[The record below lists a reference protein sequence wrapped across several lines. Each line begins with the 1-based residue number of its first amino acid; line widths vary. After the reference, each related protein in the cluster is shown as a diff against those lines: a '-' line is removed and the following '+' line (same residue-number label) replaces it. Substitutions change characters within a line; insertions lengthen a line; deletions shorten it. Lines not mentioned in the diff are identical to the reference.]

1 MLLGVRV
8 HFGGRVGASEL
19 FVLSLEL
26 VVEANRRR
34 VDEVERGNSMVVSE
48 LFAVQFIARRL
59 QVLFDLQSTQRL
71 FGETQRII
79 EYQQNSTRRFR

>member
-1 MLLGVRV
+1 MFLGVRV

-26 VVEANRRR
+26 VVEADRGR
-34 VDEVERGNSMVVSE
+34 VDEVERRKSMVVSE